1 MRAMG
6 LAAVGSGLFSDT
18 RYALRSLLARPALAC
33 LAVATLAIGCGAAT
47 TTLSVVDSILLEPLA
62 YPEADRLVS
71 IWHDAPGATLPVDRG
86 GLPSSGSMY
95 VTYAEQNRV
104 FEHIGIWTPGVAT
117 ITGDGEPE
125 EVPRIA
131 VTTGLLE
138 ALGVSPLL
146 GRWFSA
152 DDRTDTGGTV
162 ILSYG
167 YWQRRFGGDPTVVG
181 RTLTVNAGPREIVGV
196 MPPGF
201 RIADTEADLL
211 MGPMTFPR
219 ASLTLAPFAY
229 FGVARLKPDMTVED
243 ANADMARL
251 IPIWQESWPAVAG
264 VDPNIYTDA
273 WKIAPALRPL
283 KQDVVGDV
291 ADLLWVFMAT
301 LAVVLL
307 IACANVT
314 NLMLIRGAAR
324 RHELAIRAAL
334 GAGVARLRRAVLL
347 ESLFVA
353 LAGGVTG
360 LGIAAAALRALV
372 TLGPATLPRLGE
384 VALDA
389 DVAAVSMG
397 VALLA
402 GVAVGLVLAMRFD
415 ARGLNEGLHAGG
427 RTSSGGRG
435 QQRVQ
440 RSLVIAQVALAV
452 VVLISA
458 GLSIRTAVELR
469 AIAPGFS
476 GPEQV
481 QTLRISMR
489 GDQVP
494 DPVLVARRQQQI
506 LDAFAAVPG
515 VTAVGLASS
524 MPMDGFNALG
534 DSVEIEGRPQE
545 PVVRRFKG
553 VSPGVF
559 GALGVPLVAG
569 RDYSW
574 QDLYEYRPVVM
585 ISEAMAR
592 ELWQEPAAAIGKRLR
607 SLETEPWREIIGV
620 VGDVREN
627 GLREPVPE
635 VVYWPVLTRV
645 GAAPVTDV
653 WRSVIFAVRSSRAGT
668 DELNRE
674 LEAAVWSVDPNLP
687 LTWVRTLK
695 DIYEESEA
703 RTTFTL
709 VTLVVA
715 ASAALALGLVG
726 LYGVLSYAV
735 ALRRREIAIRLA
747 LGAQQRDLRRSFVRS
762 GVALASFGIA
772 IGMVVAVG
780 VTRLMASLLFGVDP
794 VDPLTFATVAAVLIA
809 VAALASYVPARRASS
824 VDPAESL
831 AAE

>member
-1 MRAMG
+1 
-6 LAAVGSGLFSDT
+6 
-18 RYALRSLLARPALAC
+18 C
-33 LAVATLAIGCGAAT
+33 LAVATLAIGSGAAT

-62 YPEADRLVS
+62 YPEGDELVS

-86 GLPSSGSMY
+86 GLPSSASMY

-138 ALGVSPLL
+138 ALGVAPLL

-167 YWQRRFGGDPTVVG
+167 YWQRRFGGDPNVIG

-219 ASLTLAPFAY
+219 ASLTLAPFSY
-229 FGVARLKPDMTVED
+229 PGIARLKPGMTVED
-243 ANADMARL
+243 ANADVARM
-251 IPIWQESWPAVAG
+251 ISIWQDSWPAAAG
-264 VDPNIYTDA
+264 VDPRIYTDA

-301 LAVVLL
+301 IAVVLL
-307 IACANVT
+307 IAYANVT
-314 NLMLIRGAAR
+314 NLMLIRGTAR

-334 GAGVARLRRAVLL
+334 GAGVGRLRRTVLL
-347 ESLFVA
+347 ESLLVA
-353 LAGGVTG
+353 LLGGLAG
-360 LGIAAAALRALV
+360 LAIAAAALRGLV

-389 DVAAVSMG
+389 DVVVVAIG

-402 GVAVGLVLAMRFD
+402 GVLVGLVQALRLD
-415 ARGLNEGLHAGG
+415 GWGLNEGLHAGG
-427 RTSSGGRG
+427 RTSSGGRA

-440 RSLVIAQVALAV
+440 RSLVITQVALAV

-458 GLSIRTAVELR
+458 GLSIRTVVALR
-469 AIAPGFS
+469 GVAPGFS
-476 GPEQV
+476 GAEQV

-489 GDQVP
+489 DSQVP
-494 DPVLVARRQQQI
+494 DPVLVARRQQEI
-506 LDAFAAVPG
+506 LDAFAALPG

-524 MPMDGFNALG
+524 MPMDRFNALG
-534 DSVEIEGRPQE
+534 DSVEIEGRPKE

-559 GALGVPLVAG
+559 GALGVPLAAG

-592 ELWQEPAAAIGKRLR
+592 DLWQEPAAALGKRLR
-607 SLETEPWREIIGV
+607 TLDSEPWREIIGV
-620 VGDVREN
+620 VADVRED
-627 GLREPVPE
+627 GLRESAPQ
-635 VVYWPVLTRV
+635 VVYWPVLTRQ
-645 GAAPVTDV
+645 GSPPAADV
-653 WRSVIFAVRSSRAGT
+653 WRSVVFAVRSNGAGN
-668 DELNRE
+668 DDLNRE
-674 LEAAVWSVDPNLP
+674 LEQAVWSVDPNLP
-687 LTWVRTLK
+687 VTWVRTLK
-695 DIYEESEA
+695 DIYDLSEA

-715 ASAALALGLVG
+715 ASAALALGVVG

-747 LGAQQRDLRRSFVRS
+747 LGAQQRELRRRFVRA
-762 GVALASFGIA
+762 GVALASLGIA
-772 IGMVVAVG
+772 IGMVAAAG
-780 VTRLMASLLFGVDP
+780 VTRLMASLLFGVEP

-809 VAALASYVPARRASS
+809 VAALASYLPARRASS
-824 VDPAESL
+824 VDPAEAL